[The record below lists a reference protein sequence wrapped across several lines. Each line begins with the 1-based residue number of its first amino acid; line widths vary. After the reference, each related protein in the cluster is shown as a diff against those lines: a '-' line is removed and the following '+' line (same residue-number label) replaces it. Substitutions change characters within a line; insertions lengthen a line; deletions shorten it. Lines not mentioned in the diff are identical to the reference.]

1 MNPNN
6 NNGGVDGAGN
16 RFELSRP
23 GMMDPTAERIL
34 ISVGSI
40 GMVLSQ
46 SWSFM
51 MDIWKLTI
59 SAGGFI
65 LLCFVAWMVWRS
77 MKKSKGN
84 GNPRDASGGFRRRIA
99 SKIPFLKRKGWQSLD
114 DRETT
119 KSPPPSYREKTGG
132 ARAASGDA
140 FFGSEKTPQ
149 QLPQQPWPQNVAE
162 AVLRGP
168 DQMQPT
174 SMYQPA
180 TNPGDT
186 FATAG
191 RPHITLMT
199 NMPVYSHQAQDSF
212 SSTNAA
218 QFGTV
223 MADGSTASPLLTGVS
238 PISYYHKPVLSQ
250 QFTAPY
256 NGIYRQPSHATSE
269 VSSLSSGFG
278 DGDIIGTTNSPIAAP
293 APTAAVPGSAS
304 NSPQQYTA
312 RFSWMSQQKQQQ
324 QQQQQQQLQQQQRQ
338 GAGQAGATRQNS
350 TGSSSR
356 GGRRETVYTET
367 SEDQPARFRSV
378 TSWVDQQTGRIKRVQ
393 QRGAA
398 EGGHAPG
405 GRIPVQVPGNPGVP
419 GIHNPP
425 SEQSFG
431 MMMDDEERP
440 RRVDEVV
447 VGVGSVG

>member
-23 GMMDPTAERIL
+23 GMMGPTTERIL
-34 ISVGSI
+34 ISVASI
-40 GMVLSQ
+40 GMVLSW

-51 MDIWKLTI
+51 DVWKLTV

-77 MKKSKGN
+77 MKKSKNKGN
-84 GNPRDASGGFRRRIA
+84 SRDASGGFRRRIA

-114 DRETT
+114 DTETT
-119 KSPPPSYREKTGG
+119 KSSPPSYREKAGG
-132 ARAASGDA
+132 ARSASVDG

-149 QLPQQPWPQNVAE
+149 QLPQQPWPQNVPE

-174 SMYQPA
+174 SMYQPVS
-180 TNPGDT
+180 NPGDT
-186 FATAG
+186 YATAG

-199 NMPVYSHQAQDSF
+199 NMPVYSHQAQESF

-218 QFGTV
+218 QFGAV
-223 MADGSTASPLLTGVS
+223 MTDGSTASPLLTGVS

-250 QFTAPY
+250 QFAAPY
-256 NGIYRQPSHATSE
+256 NAIYRQPSHAISE

-278 DGDIIGTTNSPIAAP
+278 DGDIIGTTSSPIAAP

-324 QQQQQQQLQQQQRQ
+324 QQQQQRQ
-338 GAGQAGATRQNS
+338 GAGQAGPTRQNS
-350 TGSSSR
+350 TGSSNR
-356 GGRRETVYTET
+356 GDRRETVYTET

-398 EGGHAPG
+398 EGGHHAPG
-405 GRIPVQVPGNPGVP
+405 GRTPVQVPGNPGVP

-447 VGVGSVG
+447 AGGVGRVG

>member
-1 MNPNN
+1 
-6 NNGGVDGAGN
+6 
-16 RFELSRP
+16 
-23 GMMDPTAERIL
+23 
-34 ISVGSI
+34 
-40 GMVLSQ
+40 
-46 SWSFM
+46 
-51 MDIWKLTI
+51 
-59 SAGGFI
+59 
-65 LLCFVAWMVWRS
+65 
-77 MKKSKGN
+77 MKKSKNKGN
-84 GNPRDASGGFRRRIA
+84 VSSGSGGFRTRIA

-114 DRETT
+114 DSKTT
-119 KSPPPSYREKTGG
+119 ESPPPSYREKTGG
-132 ARAASGDA
+132 A
-140 FFGSEKTPQ
+140 FFGPEKTPQ
-149 QLPQQPWPQNVAE
+149 EQPQQPWPQNVPE

-180 TNPGDT
+180 PNPRDT
-186 FATAG
+186 YTSAG

-199 NMPVYSHQAQDSF
+199 NMPVYSHQAQESF

-218 QFGTV
+218 QFGTI
-223 MADGSTASPLLTGVS
+223 MADRNTASPLLTGAS
-238 PISYYHKPVLSQ
+238 PITYYSKPLLSQ

-256 NGIYRQPSHATSE
+256 NPIYRQPSHAISE

-324 QQQQQQQLQQQQRQ
+324 QQRQ
-338 GAGQAGATRQNS
+338 EAAAAGQSGPTRQNS
-350 TGSSSR
+350 TTSSSSR
-356 GGRRETVYTET
+356 GGGGGGGRRETVYTET

-393 QRGAA
+393 QRAGAA
-398 EGGHAPG
+398 VAGDHHDQGD
-405 GRIPVQVPGNPGVP
+405 GRGPVQVPGNPGVP

-447 VGVGSVG
+447 GVGVGVGRVG